1 MLTIWGRADSSNVQA
16 AMWTVG
22 ELGLAHRRLDVGHRF
37 GGNKDA
43 SFLAMNPNGTVPVL
57 QDGDA
62 TPLFES
68 AAIMRYLADRYGDA
82 PFWPKDS
89 AARAQVDVWAEWAKI
104 NVAAN
109 FTVPIFWGVV
119 RTAPSRRDWSA
130 ITQAIK
136 KLSTYFQIAERRLER
151 HAYLCGDAF
160 TLADIQ
166 FGHVLYRWFSIEI
179 ERPDFAAI
187 GAYCTRLCARPAFK
201 DHVMVSYEALRVHD
215 PA

>member
-16 AMWTVG
+16 VMWTVG

-37 GGNKDA
+37 GGNKEP

-57 QDGDA
+57 QDGDDM
-62 TPLFES
+62 PLFES

-82 PFWPKDS
+82 PFWPKGSGD
-89 AARAQVDVWAEWAKI
+89 RAKIDIWAEWAKQ

-109 FTVPIFWGVV
+109 FTVPIFWGTV
-119 RTAPSRRDWSA
+119 RTAPSKRDWSA
-130 ITQAIK
+130 ITQAII
-136 KLSTYFQIAERRLER
+136 KLCTYFAIAERRLEA
-151 HAYLCGDAF
+151 HAYLYGDEF

-166 FGHVLYRWFSIEI
+166 FGHVLYRWFAIEI
-179 ERPDFAAI
+179 ERPSLPAI
-187 GAYCTRLCARPAFK
+187 SAYYTRLCARPAFQN
-201 DHVMVSYEALRVHD
+201 HVMVSYEALRVHD